1 VKLRCDWQY
10 EVICNFYCKFLIH
23 FSFVLFS
30 FLLSYRP
37 QAIRVFPIFDF
48 SLHYE
53 FLNRQM
59 AAELVNSATNDKLAE
74 VDWTKNIEI
83 CELVAHDERYNIL
96 SAVF

>member
-1 VKLRCDWQY
+1 MRLF
-10 EVICNFYCKFLIH
+10 VIFIANSYSTFHLFYLAFSCLI
-23 FSFVLFS
+23 
-30 FLLSYRP
+30 
-37 QAIRVFPIFDF
+37 AIRVFPIFNF

-83 CELVAHDERYNIL
+83 CELVAHDER
-96 SAVF
+96 